1 MEDCMAKKELEQ
13 NLIMLFER
21 HEIRASNVEAEL
33 TLLLSG
39 YDISKQ
45 ENALTEYTGGDT
57 VYYRDRWLLDKKI
70 GGCTD
75 NTIKTY
81 RTTYDGFFREV
92 KKSPI
97 QVTADDVR
105 KFLAIKELR
114 DGSSKSYLNDIRRP
128 LSSFYTWMQD
138 NELITKNPMRAVPRI
153 KEPKVMR
160 QAFSA
165 EDIEKIRRAAQES
178 KCTTMIV
185 ELLLSTGCRVGEIVK
200 IRRDEI
206 PEDLSRLLV
215 HGKGQKDRYV
225 YLNAKSKFAL
235 MDYLQIRSDSN
246 PYLLPKGLWKS
257 GGSHNKDWMSD
268 PDRVD
273 PREHTGTSTIGGRIR
288 KLGKKAGVRDCHP
301 HRFRRTCATMALR
314 RGMPLEQ
321 VSKML
326 GHESIATT
334 QIYLDLSETELER
347 SHDKYF

>member
-1 MEDCMAKKELEQ
+1 MADQLARKELEQ
-13 NLIMLFER
+13 DLLMLFE
-21 HEIRASNVEAEL
+21 HHGVRASDAEAEL
-33 TLLLSG
+33 MLVLTK
-39 YDISKQ
+39 YAIDRQ
-45 ENALTEYTGGDT
+45 ETALTEYTGGDT
-57 VYYRDRWLLDKKI
+57 VFYRDRWLLDKKI

-75 NTIKTY
+75 STIKTY
-81 RTTYDGFFREV
+81 KTTYDGFFREM
-92 KKSPI
+92 KKAPI
-97 QVTADDVR
+97 QITADDVR

-114 DGSSKSYLNDIRRP
+114 DGASKSYLNDIRRP

-153 KEPKVMR
+153 KEPKVLR
-160 QAFSA
+160 KAFSA
-165 EDIEKIRRAAQES
+165 EEIEKLRRAAQES

-206 PEDLSRLLV
+206 PGDLSRIQV

-225 YLNAKSKFAL
+225 YLNAKAKFAL
-235 MDYLQIRSDSN
+235 MDYLQMRSDSN

-257 GGSHNKDWMSD
+257 GGSHSKDWMSD
-268 PDRVD
+268 PGRVD
-273 PREHTGTSTIGGRIR
+273 LKEHTGTSTIGGRIR
-288 KLGKKAGVRDCHP
+288 KLGKKAGVMDCHP

>member
-57 VYYRDRWLLDKKI
+57 VYYRTRWLLDKKI

-153 KEPKVMR
+153 KEENLR
-160 QAFSA
+160 L
-165 EDIEKIRRAAQES
+165 IRRSA
-178 KCTTMIV
+178 
-185 ELLLSTGCRVGEIVK
+185 
-200 IRRDEI
+200 RRCHRHGR
-206 PEDLSRLLV
+206 PQRL
-215 HGKGQKDRYV
+215 
-225 YLNAKSKFAL
+225 
-235 MDYLQIRSDSN
+235 
-246 PYLLPKGLWKS
+246 
-257 GGSHNKDWMSD
+257 
-268 PDRVD
+268 
-273 PREHTGTSTIGGRIR
+273 
-288 KLGKKAGVRDCHP
+288 
-301 HRFRRTCATMALR
+301 
-314 RGMPLEQ
+314 
-321 VSKML
+321 
-326 GHESIATT
+326 
-334 QIYLDLSETELER
+334 
-347 SHDKYF
+347 